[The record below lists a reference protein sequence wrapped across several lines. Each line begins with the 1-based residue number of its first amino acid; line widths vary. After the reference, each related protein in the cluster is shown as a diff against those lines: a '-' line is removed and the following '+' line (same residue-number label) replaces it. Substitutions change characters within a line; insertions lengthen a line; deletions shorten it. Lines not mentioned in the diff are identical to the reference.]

1 VYQPYLYLSRDHAF
15 AELTDKFTR
24 KRLQTSGLTVVIS
37 LSLVLFML
45 GALGLIVIN
54 ANKLSTHF
62 RENLGFQIFLKDT
75 ATAAQTDALLIELS
89 NSRFSKNVQLITK
102 EKAAEKLKADLG
114 EDFVAFLGSNPLLNS
129 VEVRLNA
136 DYAHIDTLEAVE
148 KTLMQKP
155 FVKEVVYQKFLVQ
168 KLQKNTRALALFL
181 AIFSFALLAI
191 AIALINNTIRLS
203 IYSQRFLIRTM
214 YLVGA
219 TRAFI
224 SKPFIFRGFRQG
236 VIAGILSGLFL
247 TGFLLLGARFIPG
260 LLQLQDE
267 NVLLVLYCGLIL
279 MGVIIS
285 AFSAFL
291 AVMRYLHL
299 KTSDLYF

>member
-1 VYQPYLYLSRDHAF
+1 VSARPVH
-15 AELTDKFTR
+15 
-24 KRLQTSGLTVVIS
+24 KRIRTSGVTVIIS

-45 GALGLIVIN
+45 GALGLLVIN
-54 ANKLSTHF
+54 ANKLATHF
-62 RENLGFQIFLKDT
+62 KENVGFQVYLKDT
-75 ATAAQTDALLIELS
+75 ATTAQTDALIQELS
-89 NSRFSKNVQLITK
+89 RARFSKSVNLITR
-102 EKAAEKLKADLG
+102 EKAAEKLKQDLG
-114 EDFVAFLGSNPLLNS
+114 EDFVSFLGSNPLLNS
-129 VEVRLNA
+129 LDVKLNA
-136 DYAHIDTLEAVE
+136 EYANSDTLQMIERS
-148 KTLMQKP
+148 LLQKP
-155 FVKEVVYQKFLVQ
+155 FVKEVVYQKLMID
-168 KLQKNTRALALFL
+168 KLNKNSQAAAFFIL
-181 AIFSFALLAI
+181 IFSAALLVV

-224 SKPFIFRGFRQG
+224 SKPFILKGFRHG
-236 VIAGILSGLFL
+236 IIAGILASFMLY
-247 TGFLLLGARFIPG
+247 GFLLLSGRYMPD

-267 NVLLVLYCGLIL
+267 NVLLLLFSGIIL
-279 MGVIIS
+279 VGIIIS